1 MSTLKA
7 AETHL
12 ALERD
17 YQERK
22 RKIRADTSL
31 SFEKKALAIRRLGQR
46 FDEDRKRIERGGTA

>member
-1 MSTLKA
+1 MSKLKA
-7 AETHL
+7 AETLL

-31 SFEKKALAIRRLGQR
+31 SFEKKELAIRRLGQR
-46 FDEDRKRIERGGTA
+46 FDADRKRIERGGTA